1 MKRYIVG
8 LAVAVAAIGTTVFS
22 VSASAAPKADTILVG
37 ISAAKTG
44 ILGPYDLQAG
54 QLFQLRIE
62 QLNKA
67 GGVLGKQIKVK
78 WIDTKSDKPTAATNA
93 SELISQGAVA
103 ILTTCD
109 FDFSFPA
116 TQAEGS
122 KKVLGSASARPR
134 PRLPR
139 PRSSVSTAARWARIG
154 RRGRRDGGVVPRAQ
168 ADLKRAWIVKDL
180 SLEYSKATADYFKAR
195 WKQLGGTVCGED
207 TFTAGDNLDLSAN
220 TTRLRGAVSKCDV
233 IYDGSWNP
241 FGAQFVRAVRDA
253 GIKTTIIT
261 NASVNGLPVVQNNP
275 KLSNFY
281 ALGFACL
288 NTYCTGSKN
297 PEVAKVNAAFK
308 AKYGQPIGNHYALPG
323 YELADALVAAIKKAG
338 STDGT
343 KLSSALY
350 DSGLKI
356 KTFAGPMAFTKK
368 CHRPQAAIF
377 TVEQYTNGK
386 DKQIDTVSVKK
397 VPSIGDGSPCSGNQP
412 AQVTRHGTTNSTIDH
427 DRRRPQARAAGRG
440 ADPRPLRRR
449 QGRRRSRSDARSGR
463 DHGLDRAERRGQDDV
478 HERRL
483 EFVPR
488 TSGRV
493 ILGASDVT
501 SWPRIAS
508 PRPGSCAR
516 SRTSRRFPN

>member
-8 LAVAVAAIGTTVFS
+8 LAVAIAAIGTTAFS

-44 ILGPYDLQAG
+44 ILAPYDLQAG
-54 QLFQLRIE
+54 QLFQLRID
-62 QLNKA
+62 QINKA
-67 GGVLGKQIKVK
+67 GGVLGKQLKVK

-93 SELISQGAVA
+93 SELVGEGAVA
-103 ILTTCD
+103 VLTTCD

-116 TQAEGS
+116 TQAAGA
-122 KKVLGSASARPR
+122 KKVLALSLCASSPKAATPAIVGQYGGSMGLGSD
-134 PRLPR
+134 
-139 PRSSVSTAARWARIG
+139 TE
-154 RRGRRDGGVVPRAQ
+154 GVAMAEWFRAHKP
-168 ADLKRAWIVKDL
+168 ALKRAWIVKDL

-207 TFTAGDNLDLSAN
+207 TFTAGDNLDLSSN
-220 TTRLRGAVSKCDV
+220 VTRLRGAASKCDV

-241 FGAQFVRAVRDA
+241 FGAQYVRAVRDA

-275 KLSNFY
+275 GLNDFY

-288 NTYCTGSKN
+288 NTYCKGSKN
-297 PEVAKVNAAFK
+297 PQVAKVNAQFK

-343 KLSSALY
+343 KLASALY

-356 KTFAGPMAFTKK
+356 NTFAGTLAFSKK
-368 CHRPQAAIF
+368 CHRPQPAVF
-377 TVEQYTNGK
+377 TVEQYTGGK
-386 DKQIDTVSVKK
+386 DKQIDTVHVKK

-412 AQVTRHGTTNSTIDH
+412 VK
-427 DRRRPQARAAGRG
+427 
-440 ADPRPLRRR
+440 
-449 QGRRRSRSDARSGR
+449 
-463 DHGLDRAERRGQDDV
+463 
-478 HERRL
+478 
-483 EFVPR
+483 
-488 TSGRV
+488 
-493 ILGASDVT
+493 
-501 SWPRIAS
+501 
-508 PRPGSCAR
+508 
-516 SRTSRRFPN
+516 

>member
-8 LAVAVAAIGTTVFS
+8 LAVAIAAIGTTAFS
-22 VSASAAPKADTILVG
+22 VSASAAPKADTILIG

-54 QLFQLRIE
+54 QLFQLRID

-67 GGVLGKQIKVK
+67 GGVLGKQMKVK

-93 SELISQGAVA
+93 SELVGQGAVA

-116 TQAEGS
+116 TQAAGA
-122 KKVLGSASARPR
+122 KKVLALSLCASSPKAATPAIVGQYGGSMGLGSD
-134 PRLPR
+134 
-139 PRSSVSTAARWARIG
+139 TE
-154 RRGRRDGGVVPRAQ
+154 GVAMAEWFRAHKPS
-168 ADLKRAWIVKDL
+168 LKRVWITKDL

-195 WKQLGGTVCGED
+195 WKQLGGTICGED
-207 TFTAGDNLDLSAN
+207 TFTAGDNLDLSSN
-220 TTRLRGAVSKCDV
+220 VTRLRGAVSKCDV

-241 FGAQFVRAVRDA
+241 FGAQYVRAVRDA

-275 KLSNFY
+275 GLNDFY

-288 NTYCTGSKN
+288 NTYCKGSKN
-297 PEVAKVNAAFK
+297 PQVAKVNAQFK

-343 KLSSALY
+343 KIAAALY
-350 DSGLKI
+350 DSGLKVN
-356 KTFAGPMAFTKK
+356 TFAGTLAFSKK
-368 CHRPQAAIF
+368 CHRPQPAVF
-377 TVEQYTNGK
+377 TVEQYTGGK
-386 DKQIDTVSVKK
+386 DKQVDTVHVKK

-412 AQVTRHGTTNSTIDH
+412 VK
-427 DRRRPQARAAGRG
+427 
-440 ADPRPLRRR
+440 
-449 QGRRRSRSDARSGR
+449 
-463 DHGLDRAERRGQDDV
+463 
-478 HERRL
+478 
-483 EFVPR
+483 
-488 TSGRV
+488 
-493 ILGASDVT
+493 
-501 SWPRIAS
+501 
-508 PRPGSCAR
+508 
-516 SRTSRRFPN
+516 